1 MNVSPVQLE
10 GERVRLLP
18 LSMEHLDPLYEAG
31 KDEQLW
37 RVTTSVVRSRED
49 MRAYIVE
56 ALDQQ
61 AAGTALPFVVVEKSV
76 GQVVGSTRVGNIT
89 PAHKRV
95 EIGWTWIIP
104 RWQRTHV
111 NTEMKLLM
119 LRHAFETLGCIR
131 VEFKTDSLNTQ
142 SRNALT
148 GIGAI
153 EEGTL
158 RNHMIVPGGRRRHS
172 VYFSIVDTE
181 WPGVRQ
187 KLEDRLTRLPG
198 SGNRK

>member
-37 RVTTSVVRSRED
+37 QVTTSVVRSRED
-49 MRAYIVE
+49 MRAYIAE

-61 AAGTALPFVVVEKSV
+61 TAGTALPFVVVEKSV
-76 GQVVGSTRVGNIT
+76 GQVVGSTRFGNIT
-89 PAHKRV
+89 PVHKRV
-95 EIGWTWIIP
+95 EIGWTWIAP